1 MTKPGYH
8 QMQGMIVRSFVGD
21 MSQNCAW
28 LQMIRDLRK
37 HNAHGSI
44 QMNEHRGAQ
53 ACGSRKESVT
63 FLRCELRFLYH
74 RGSL

>member
-44 QMNEHRGAQ
+44 QMNEHRWGTGMWEQ
-53 ACGSRKESVT
+53 EGECDFSSLRVEVSV
-63 FLRCELRFLYH
+63 
-74 RGSL
+74 S